1 MAATTTS
8 SCSGAL
14 THSTSHPRSHPP
26 IPAKMSSAAMHT
38 SLAREK
44 RKVEARKK
52 GQLRALERL

>member
-1 MAATTTS
+1 
-8 SCSGAL
+8 
-14 THSTSHPRSHPP
+14 
-26 IPAKMSSAAMHT
+26 MSSAAMHT